1 MLRKYSELMTLATIE
16 ERFNYLKLSGKV
28 GDSTFG
34 FDRYLNQAFY
44 NSVEWKNFRSSILI
58 RDNGNEL
65 GIENYP
71 IFGRIIVH
79 HINPITIEQIED
91 YDVILNPENVI
102 CVSHTMH
109 EAIHY
114 GDWNLIPKNYEPRK
128 RNDTVPWR

>member
-1 MLRKYSELMTLATIE
+1 MTLATIE